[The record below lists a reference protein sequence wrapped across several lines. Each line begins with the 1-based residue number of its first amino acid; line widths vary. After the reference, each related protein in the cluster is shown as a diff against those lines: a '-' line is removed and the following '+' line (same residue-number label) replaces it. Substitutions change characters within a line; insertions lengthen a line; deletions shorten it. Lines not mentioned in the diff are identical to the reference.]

1 MKLIKVHSLG
11 EIIFDIIAL
20 LITVHVLYLMVYSV
34 YNSYKHPCIKG
45 HYEQQ
50 WITDYIYDSSG
61 NMIPCGGHFEEV
73 FICDERK

>member
-1 MKLIKVHSLG
+1 MVRNLG
-11 EIIFDIIAL
+11 EIIFSIIIL
-20 LITVHVLYLMVYSV
+20 LIILLMVYLV

-50 WITDYIYDSSG
+50 WITDYIYDSNG

-73 FICDERK
+73 FICDKRK

>member
-1 MKLIKVHSLG
+1 MKLNKIYNLR
-11 EIIFDIIAL
+11 ELIIYITIL
-20 LITVHVLYLMVYSV
+20 LITIFVLYLMVCSV

-50 WITDYIYDSSG
+50 WITDYIYDSNG
-61 NMIPCGGHFEEV
+61 NMIPCGGHFQEV